1 LIENQICPQQGF
13 TTEHFGNLNVE
24 ITVTGSRGWADE
36 PNRTLGADMKV
47 TGKIWFAPGSY
58 DKKFVKLIKAYF
70 TLRGLPFPGD
80 KAHAIE
86 VQTFKPG
93 NPDIESFR
101 LVAGPSHDF
110 PI

>member
-1 LIENQICPQQGF
+1 
-13 TTEHFGNLNVE
+13 
-24 ITVTGSRGWADE
+24 
-36 PNRTLGADMKV
+36 
-47 TGKIWFAPGSY
+47 
-58 DKKFVKLIKAYF
+58 
-70 TLRGLPFPGD
+70 LRGLPFPGD

-110 PI
+110 PIPEFAKHEEISWTPVFGKQKV